1 MPRVARNAPGG
12 LVYHVI
18 NRANGRLR
26 LFRKDADYLAFEAVL
41 CLAMER
47 RPVRLL
53 DWCVMPNHWHFV
65 VWPRRDDDLTE
76 FFRWL
81 THTHTQR
88 WHAAQGTSGMGH
100 LYQGRFKAFPIQQD
114 DHLANVLR
122 YVQSNPTRA
131 KLSPRLPDW
140 RWGSCHVRHHGS
152 PEMQAL
158 LSNWPIEMPSNWS
171 AWLAKGL
178 DKETTERIAL
188 SLRRSRPLGDE
199 TWTRKMT
206 KRLGLEWT
214 TRPRGRPR
222 AQSEKESRPL

>member
-1 MPRVARNAPGG
+1 MPRVARNTPGG

-26 LFRKDADYLAFEAVL
+26 LFRKDGDYLAFETVL
-41 CLAMER
+41 RLAMER

-65 VWPRRDDDLTE
+65 VWPRRDDDVTE

-88 WHAAQGTSGMGH
+88 WHAAHGTSGMGH

-122 YVQSNPTRA
+122 YVQTNPTRA
-131 KLSPRLPDW
+131 KLSPRAVDW
-140 RWGSCHVRHHGS
+140 RWGSCHVRQQMS
-152 PEMQAL
+152 SELQPL
-158 LSNWPIEMPSNWS
+158 LSDWPIEMPQDWQ
-171 AWLAKGL
+171 AWR
-178 DKETTERIAL
+178 DERIDPKAMGQIAT
-188 SLRRSRPLGDE
+188 SLRRSRPLGDAQ
-199 TWTRKMT
+199 WTQKIA

-214 TRPRGRPR
+214 VRPRGRPR
-222 AQSEKESRPL
+222 KVPEKESRPL